1 MLVAF
6 KRKGL
11 LIRKR
16 SETDA
21 RVVYLHL
28 TQKGALEFERLN
40 LASVDQIQTLL
51 KKLSSV
57 EQSNLLLHMKKIQEI
72 LDQSIA

>member
-1 MLVAF
+1 MLVIF

-28 TQKGALEFERLN
+28 IQKGALEFEKIN
-40 LASVDQIQTLL
+40 LASDEQIQTLL
-51 KKLSSV
+51 KKLSAA
-57 EQSNLLLHMKKIQEI
+57 EQSNLLFHMKKIQEI
-72 LDQSIA
+72 LNQSMA

>member
-1 MLVAF
+1 MLVIF

-21 RVVYLHL
+21 RVVNLHL
-28 TQKGALEFERLN
+28 TQKGALEFEKIN
-40 LASVDQIQTLL
+40 LASDDQIQTLL
-51 KKLSSV
+51 KKLSAA
-57 EQSNLLLHMKKIQEI
+57 EQSNLLFHMKKIQEI
-72 LDQSIA
+72 LNQSMA